1 MHATSLPRRGRRGT
15 PRKPLPTST
24 RWVAAAII
32 TPLAT
37 LSACGGDS
45 SADESATSS
54 GDSAY
59 CSALAD
65 AKTHFVVLQEG
76 DVEKFDEAFAGLH
89 ALAAESPASISQ
101 DWQAFDGSLVSL
113 EDALAD
119 IGLEVSDLGTIS
131 AGEIPKGA
139 DAGDLARVPDLM
151 LEHLGSEFTT
161 SATGI
166 ERHAIEEC
174 DIELAV

>member
-32 TPLAT
+32 PPLAT

-45 SADESATSS
+45 SADDASTSP
-54 GDSAY
+54 Y
-59 CSALAD
+59 CSALSD
-65 AKTHFVVLQEG
+65 AKTHFAVLQEG
-76 DVEKFDEAFAGLH
+76 DVEEFGEAFAGLH
-89 ALAAESPASISQ
+89 ELAGESPKSISQ
-101 DWQAFDGSLVSL
+101 DWEAFDGSLVSL
-113 EDALAD
+113 EDALAG
-119 IGLEVSDLGTIS
+119 IGLEISDLATIN
-131 AGEIPKGA
+131 AGEIPKGV
-139 DAGDLARVPDLM
+139 DAADLAQVPDLM
-151 LEHLGSEFTT
+151 LDHLGSEFTS
-161 SATGI
+161 SATNI